1 MNCAETVYALP
12 ELDGEAVDPD
22 YCRFIP
28 GLGLTSRMIIPHFQA
43 VQYDVVDGL
52 NAIWDIAFPDR
63 IGKTFIAL
71 VDGSF
76 VVCENGKEAYQIKD
90 GSIAQI
96 CADGASIVLQ
106 ELQNLIRF
114 QILRTWLRK

>member
-12 ELDGEAVDPD
+12 ELDEEAVDPD

-71 VDGSF
+71 VAKRRIKS
-76 VVCENGKEAYQIKD
+76 KMEA
-90 GSIAQI
+90 SLRSAQTAHRLSCRSCRI
-96 CADGASIVLQ
+96 
-106 ELQNLIRF
+106 
-114 QILRTWLRK
+114 